1 MAFAAHNRDRTVSQK
16 MLVLL
21 QKKQDRNIRTRG
33 RSCMK
38 TIVHSKN
45 GMEIAEILDDAII
58 VKDVQDFLDIVANS
72 PAKTIILHKKN
83 IVPEFFDLKTKI
95 AGDILQKASNY
106 RIKIGIAGDFEKI
119 QSKSLK
125 DFIYE
130 SNKTGVVLFKETSE
144 EIIELFGRK
153 KENY

>member
-1 MAFAAHNRDRTVSQK
+1 
-16 MLVLL
+16 
-21 QKKQDRNIRTRG
+21 
-33 RSCMK
+33 MK

-58 VKDVQDFLDIVANS
+58 LNDVQDFLDIIANS

-130 SNKTGVVLFKETSE
+130 SNKTGVVLFKETSD